1 VRVPRLTAMA
11 KQRQVR
17 IEQRSA
23 LAAMQA
29 LEKRTDA
36 ELESET
42 KYRSA
47 AYAILGARAAERY
60 DADASRVWFQ
70 KAIAAARPQERMALK
85 RMADASLALAE
96 RRAGDLK
103 EAVQKLGSEAPSRG
117 QMFLLQLMGIVAPP
131 KSAPLWRRIAG
142 PLSIVG
148 LVVVLIAVGVGIVEL
163 VALPLGGV
171 TLGAAILYGLLLVA
185 AALGIL
191 VFVGRRRQQRARGA

>member
-1 VRVPRLTAMA
+1 MA
-11 KQRQVR
+11 KQRQMK
-17 IEQRSA
+17 IEQKSA

-29 LEKRTDA
+29 LETKSDA

-60 DADASRVWFQ
+60 DAESSRAWFQ

-103 EAVQKLGSEAPSRG
+103 IAVQKLGSEAPSNT
-117 QMFLLQLMGIVAPP
+117 QMMLLRLMGVVAPP
-131 KSAPLWRRIAG
+131 KSASLVRRIFG
-142 PLSIVG
+142 PISIF
-148 LVVVLIAVGVGIVEL
+148 LLISTLIAISLGIVEL

-171 TLGAAILYGLLLVA
+171 TLGAALLYAVLLLTAV
-185 AALGIL
+185 LGTL
-191 VFVGRRRQQRARGA
+191 VFFGRRKQNRARSGS

>member
-1 VRVPRLTAMA
+1 MA
-11 KQRQVR
+11 KQRQIK
-17 IEQRSA
+17 IEQKSA

-29 LEKRTDA
+29 LETKSDA

-60 DADASRVWFQ
+60 DADSSRAWFQ

-103 EAVQKLGSEAPSRG
+103 AAVQKLGSEAPSNT
-117 QMFLLQLMGIVAPP
+117 QMMLLRLMGVVAPP
-131 KSAPLWRRIAG
+131 KSASLVRRIFG
-142 PLSIVG
+142 PISIF
-148 LVVVLIAVGVGIVEL
+148 LLISTLIAISLGIVEL

-171 TLGAAILYGLLLVA
+171 TLGAALLYAVLLLA
-185 AALGIL
+185 AVLG
-191 VFVGRRRQQRARGA
+191 